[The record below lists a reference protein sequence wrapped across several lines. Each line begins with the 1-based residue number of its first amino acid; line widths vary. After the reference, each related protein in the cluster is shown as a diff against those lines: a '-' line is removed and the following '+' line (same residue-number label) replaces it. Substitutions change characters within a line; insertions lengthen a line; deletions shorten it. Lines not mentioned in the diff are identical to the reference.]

1 MRALFAVSLLVIA
14 SVAPC
19 APAAEAAPKAGSG
32 DPRVELAARI
42 PGVTPEEL
50 RPSPVPGLYEL
61 SRGADVTYV
70 TADGKYIL
78 TGDLYQIAQSGT
90 YPNLSENRRRELR
103 IKRLGEVPESRMVVF
118 APATPPKY
126 TVTVFTDP
134 DCAWCR
140 KLHSQ
145 IAEYNKLGIKVR
157 YAFFPR
163 EGPDTE
169 AWTKSEAVWCA
180 ADRKSA
186 LTQAKLGKAVK
197 SAKCANTPVR
207 QTWELGHEIGI
218 EGTPGLVLAD
228 GELIPGYL
236 PPNQLLAKL
245 AEGSKPASAKLAP
258 PPTTQR

>member
-1 MRALFAVSLLVIA
+1 MRAALLSIALSFAGLA
-14 SVAPC
+14 PVAL
-19 APAAEAAPKAGSG
+19 AADAAPKAAPAPKAAAA
-32 DPRVELAARI
+32 DPRIELAARI
-42 PGVTPEEL
+42 PGVKPEEL
-50 RPSPVPGLYEL
+50 RPSAVPGLYEL

-70 TADGKYIL
+70 SADGKYIL
-78 TGDLYQIAQSGT
+78 TGDLYQIAKTGT
-90 YPNLSENRRRELR
+90 YPNLSEARRRELR
-103 IKRLGEVPESRMVVF
+103 SARMAEVPESKMIVF
-118 APATPPKY
+118 APTGAPKY

-169 AWTKSEAVWCA
+169 AWTKSEAVWCS
-180 ADRKSA
+180 ADRRSA
-186 LTQAKLGKAVK
+186 LTQAKLGKDVK
-197 SAKCANTPVR
+197 AAKCASTPVR
-207 QTWELGHEIGI
+207 ETWEVGHEIGI

-236 PPNQLLAKL
+236 PPQQLLAKL
-245 AEGSKPASAKLAP
+245 SETAKPAAK
-258 PPTTQR
+258 R